1 MSALREAGLR
11 VPDDI
16 SVVGFD
22 DIYFA
27 RIAFPSLTT
36 VNLSRDRLGR
46 LSFEALQNILRD
58 KKRRGA
64 EYVVDTHLVVR
75 ESTAR
80 VPSHHVHESSELG
93 RSP

>member
-1 MSALREAGLR
+1 LR

-22 DIYFA
+22 DIYLA

-46 LSFEALQNILRD
+46 LSFEALQKILRD
-58 KKRRGA
+58 KKRHGA
-64 EYVVDTHLVVR
+64 EYVVDTNLVVR

-80 VPSHHVHESSELG
+80 VPSHRVHESSGLG
-93 RSP
+93 